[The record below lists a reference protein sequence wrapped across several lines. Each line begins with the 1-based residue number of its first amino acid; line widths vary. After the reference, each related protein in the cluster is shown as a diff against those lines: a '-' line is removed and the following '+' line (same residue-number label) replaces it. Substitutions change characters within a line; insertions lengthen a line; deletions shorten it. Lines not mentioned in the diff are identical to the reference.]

1 MSTLKYI
8 AAPILAASL
17 IAPAHA
23 RWFEVEV
30 ILFSRIQDP
39 TQLDEDF
46 EAPRANKVNAAS
58 LDLFSNFLL
67 APEDC
72 PLPEPPAPPL
82 AELADQGLAL
92 IAEPINSE
100 QPLGTTAELSEEQQV
115 AALLEPSA
123 ASAGTEVTGDD
134 LERGVQYDE
143 FGFPIADEVD
153 VTDQTSSEP
162 ERTPEEQLA
171 YEQWLS
177 DCQKPRSY
185 DELTQLPVAMT
196 PHQIPDWDDGP
207 YLLSADLLQLSDARQ
222 KLTNGGAYKPMLHAG
237 WRINID
243 SKRRMPAIKLIA
255 GQNFGSRY
263 SADGW
268 EHPLELADETELDV
282 VDNSLIPTTDSDQ
295 TETTA
300 SEQTPLAAE
309 SMLQQPVAAQT
320 WQEIALNDEPVEY
333 KPAVWELEADLHIWL
348 ATWLHIETDLVL
360 RRSGRKS
367 PQDLDD
373 AAAEAVLLP
382 TESTSTL
389 VSDAA
394 TVPYLFDYNMSQFRR
409 VRSTEIHYF
418 DHPMFGM
425 IVQIRPYEPR
435 PEPEQ
440 PPQPENDAVDAP
452 AS

>member
-1 MSTLKYI
+1 MKYLTL
-8 AAPILAASL
+8 PVLAASL
-17 IAPAHA
+17 IAPAQA

-46 EAPRANKVNAAS
+46 EAPRASKVNAKS
-58 LDLFSNFLL
+58 LDLFSAFLL
-67 APEDC
+67 APDDC
-72 PLPEPPAPPL
+72 PQPEPPAPPL
-82 AELADQGLAL
+82 AALADEGLAL
-92 IAEPINSE
+92 IGQPFNPE
-100 QPLGTTAELSEEQQV
+100 QPLGSANELTEEQQV
-115 AALLEPSA
+115 AELLEQPQA
-123 ASAGTEVTGDD
+123 AADD
-134 LERGVQYDE
+134 VEQGVRYDE
-143 FGFPIADEVD
+143 FGFPIADDTTTALAE
-153 VTDQTSSEP
+153 SELEP

-185 DELTQLPVAMT
+185 DELSQLPVAMT
-196 PHQIPDWDDGP
+196 PHQIPEWDQGP
-207 YLLSADLLQLSDARQ
+207 YLLSADLLQLSEARE
-222 KLTNGGAYKPMLHAG
+222 KLANGGAYKPMLHAG
-237 WRINID
+237 WRIDID

-255 GQNFGSRY
+255 GHNFGSRY

-268 EHPLELADETELDV
+268 EHPVEQPEETLIGGDDSSLLAPV
-282 VDNSLIPTTDSDQ
+282 SDGQ
-295 TETTA
+295 D
-300 SEQTPLAAE
+300 AE
-309 SMLQQPVAAQT
+309 SQQLASPESEAEIMLPAT
-320 WQEIALNDEPVEY
+320 TGNDGWQEVDLNNTPIEY

-367 PQDLDD
+367 PQELEDTD
-373 AAAEAVLLP
+373 AVLLP

-394 TVPYLFDYNMSQFRR
+394 TVPYLFNYNMSQFRR
-409 VRSTEIHYF
+409 VRSSEIHYF

-425 IVQIRPYEPR
+425 ILQIRPYEPR

-440 PPQPENDAVDAP
+440 PPETEINTVP
-452 AS
+452 AM